1 MRCNWRRWLWGL
13 IPLAMVTWVAITLEH
28 GRIEQDLAARA
39 LQSLSQGGESWATVK
54 FAGRDAV
61 LSGRALSDEQPADA
75 ARSIR
80 RVWGVRVVEN
90 NAALPKKVEPFQW
103 SARRRGNRVRLVGY
117 VPNRATRQTIIG
129 VAKAALPGLDV
140 VDQMSTARGVPA
152 VDTWLAGLSFGLK
165 QLPLLKRGDVRLEGL
180 NLTVSGEAEDADAYR
195 KLTAALAN
203 DRMPKGITLVAATI
217 TPPVVSPFVWSLQS
231 AGGQVVLTGH
241 APESARNA
249 LRGIIKSEAP
259 TITAVDKTQPGEG
272 APQGWREVAEAVLK
286 QVLRLQAGDAEIKD
300 TTVTVSGV
308 AADDASAKSIRAALR
323 SAVPSGFKLTH
334 QISVK
339 ETPAPAPPRT
349 DAPASTPTIPPP
361 EKEAQAKA
369 PVEAAPAPFPSLELE
384 SPPPIPPTKDL
395 EPPVQQAK
403 PALPAPPPVSPPA
416 AAPEAKTAKAPDSPR
431 LQLEPPPA
439 APPAKDLMPPSVPA
453 PPKQEPPK
461 AAAEPKTSVAVS
473 PPPAAAPPPPAPAQD
488 ACTRELGKVDTSGHI
503 LFDTN
508 SAKLDATSFDLLNR
522 LAAAA
527 RSCNGLRI
535 AIEGHADTDGS
546 ARYNKR
552 LSVRR
557 ARAVENYLVE
567 AGMARRQLETIGYGY
582 DRPAVPNDT
591 PENMAKNRRIEFVIR
606 H

>member
-28 GRIEQDLAARA
+28 GRIEQELGARA
-39 LQSLSQGGESWATVK
+39 LQTLSDGGESWATVK

-75 ARSIR
+75 AKSIR
-80 RVWGVRVVEN
+80 QVWGVRVVEN

-103 SARRRGNRVRLVGY
+103 SARRRGNRVRLIGY

-152 VDTWLAGLSFGLK
+152 IDTWLAGLSFGLK
-165 QLPLLKRGDVRLEGL
+165 QLPLLKRGDIRLEGL

-241 APESARNA
+241 APEPARNA
-249 LRGIIKSEAP
+249 LREIIKSEAP
-259 TITAVDKTQPGEG
+259 NITAVDKTQPGEG

-286 QVLRLQAGDAEIKD
+286 QVLRLQAGEAEIKD
-300 TTVTVSGV
+300 TAVTVSGV

-349 DAPASTPTIPPP
+349 DAPATSPPAVAD
-361 EKEAQAKA
+361 K
-369 PVEAAPAPFPSLELE
+369 APAPFPSLELE
-384 SPPPIPPTKDL
+384 SPPPIPPTRDL

-403 PALPAPPPVSPPA
+403 PALPAPPAPPP
-416 AAPEAKTAKAPDSPR
+416 APEAKTAKAPDPPR
-431 LQLEPPPA
+431 VQPEPPPA
-439 APPAKDLMPPSVPA
+439 IPAAKDLVPPSAPV

-461 AAAEPKTSVAVS
+461 AAAEPKASVATS
-473 PPPAAAPPPPAPAQD
+473 PPPAAPPPPTDTQD
-488 ACTRELGKVDTSGHI
+488 ACARELAKVDTSGHI

-508 SAKLDATSFDLLNR
+508 SAKLDAASFDLLNR
-522 LAAAA
+522 LASAAK
-527 RSCNGLRI
+527 SCNGLRI
-535 AIEGHADTDGS
+535 AIEGHADADGS

-557 ARAVENYLVE
+557 ARAVETYLVE
-567 AGMARRQLETIGYGY
+567 AGMPRRQLETIGYGF

-606 H
+606 R